1 VVSFD
6 DETLTFKTFRPGS
19 EMEECLKIL
28 DESIRVSV
36 RASVKVCVNA
46 LEKDSFQR
54 RKWIK

>member
-1 VVSFD
+1 
-6 DETLTFKTFRPGS
+6 
-19 EMEECLKIL
+19 MEECLKIL

-54 RKWIK
+54 EKVDKVAHFPGHRPG